1 MSALILLLIGQSHEE
16 IIQDYI
22 YTRVALEEA
31 RENLTEALALSA
43 GTDHLSPEALGMV
56 QLSGVSAEAMATFL
70 KTFETKYGGVE
81 FFLITTLGF
90 TPDDVDRIRKNLV
103 ES

>member
-1 MSALILLLIGQSHEE
+1 MILLLVGESHEFIVE
-16 IIQDYI
+16 DYL
-22 YTRVALEEA
+22 YTRLSLEEA
-31 RENLTEALALSA
+31 RENLTEALALGA

-56 QLSGVSAEAMATFL
+56 QLSGVSDKAMASFL

-81 FFLITTLGF
+81 FFLVTTLGF
-90 TPDDVDRIRKNLV
+90 TPEDVDQMRKNLL